1 MQNRKNGR
9 IKEKEEKEKGG
20 EKGKEE
26 GKGKK
31 KKRKKKSSA
40 FGIICKR
47 TLHIFVSIC
56 QMVVR

>member
-9 IKEKEEKEKGG
+9 IKEKEEKEKSG

-40 FGIICKR
+40 FGIICKG

-56 QMVVR
+56 QMVAR